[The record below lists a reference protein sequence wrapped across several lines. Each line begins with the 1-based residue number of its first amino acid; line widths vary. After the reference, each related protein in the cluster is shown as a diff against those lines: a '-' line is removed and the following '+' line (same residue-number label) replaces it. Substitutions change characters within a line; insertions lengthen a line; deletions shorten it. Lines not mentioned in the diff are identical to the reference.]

1 MQIPQENEDPRIH
14 ASRACSSRPRRA
26 RIWGF
31 LGTLGK
37 SARPVGGALAPVLL
51 SCFDARRMCS
61 LFTLGSVTSAGQ
73 DSYRRERRKC
83 LGIG

>member
-1 MQIPQENEDPRIH
+1 MQIPLENEDPRIH

-37 SARPVGGALAPVLL
+37 SARPVGGALAPVLP
-51 SCFDARRMCS
+51 
-61 LFTLGSVTSAGQ
+61 SVGPRLEIMLVEGFIV
-73 DSYRRERRKC
+73 Y
-83 LGIG
+83 L